1 MVMAWEAH
9 TMGVD
14 LGYAGQGTV
23 RIVVHGLTRGIDV
36 GLIRSTDAHSTVQQP
51 SICKALPQ
59 LDQNDI
65 LSVHTEMAA
74 LKQGMFVFQNIVG
87 AFQGALRPC
96 ATLTCRRTGGQGNAT
111 EYSHYV
117 L

>member
-1 MVMAWEAH
+1 MATAWEAH
-9 TMGVD
+9 TVGVD
-14 LGYAGQGTV
+14 LGYTGQGTARV
-23 RIVVHGLTRGIDV
+23 VVHGLTCGIDV

-74 LKQGMFVFQNIVG
+74 LKQGMFVFQNIVVV
-87 AFQGALRPC
+87 FQGALRPC
-96 ATLTCRRTGGQGNAT
+96 ATLTSRRRGGHGNAIV
-111 EYSHYV
+111 YSHYI